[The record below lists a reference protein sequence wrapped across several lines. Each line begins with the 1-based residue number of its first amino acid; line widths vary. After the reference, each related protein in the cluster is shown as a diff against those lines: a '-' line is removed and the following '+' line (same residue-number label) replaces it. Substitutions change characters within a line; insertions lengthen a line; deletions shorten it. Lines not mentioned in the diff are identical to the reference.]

1 MIFYLIIL
9 FFQLEDI
16 ALQCFGGLCH
26 ISTWISH
33 NFIYIYIYTHTHI
46 FIFSFLG
53 LFKWLNYKEATCQAR
68 DTSSTPELGRSSG
81 EGNGNLLQHSWLGNP
96 MDRRAWLAAVRGV
109 TKRHNVEIEQQ
120 PQQTQSKK
128 QSSVHTCA
136 QTCTSAQLQVLNENI
151 QFSNQNK
158 L

>member
-1 MIFYLIIL
+1 MA
-9 FFQLEDI
+9 QLGKNPSAIAED
-16 ALQCFGGLCH
+16 
-26 ISTWISH
+26 
-33 NFIYIYIYTHTHI
+33 
-46 FIFSFLG
+46 
-53 LFKWLNYKEATCQAR
+53 AR
-68 DTSSTPELGRSSG
+68 DAVLMPGSARFPG
-81 EGNGNLLQHSWLGNP
+81 EGNGHPLQYSYLGNP